1 MFIKYAIKWMKGVV
15 IIGQII
21 YNKCEKLKKRKS
33 LRIQGYDYSKEG
45 IYFITICKEKRWG

>member
-45 IYFITICKEKRWG
+45 IYFITICTEKRWG